1 MKTGQRILSILVCLL
16 SACLCLSPATAADS
30 APDLSEF
37 RTVATAIKAQITNIV
52 QETTGQPGYL
62 GVRVEPGK
70 SGKLVVQEIE
80 ADSPAAKAGLQ
91 TGDALTRLDGRPV
104 KTAEQLRDWLQV
116 ASPGA
121 QVRLTVERKSRRQE
135 LTATLGAVSRPLKL
149 GEQRSF
155 IGLTL
160 GDPKEGGDGAL
171 VVRVQAQSPAEKAGL
186 RTNDVVL
193 RIADY
198 PLTTPASLFD
208 ALMEKKPGETV
219 TLTARRNGQRLQ
231 FETRLGRAR
240 ASTDA
245 TASSTAQLWK
255 KDVYRLAVLPVEFPG
270 LKLSPAIALKDWGE
284 LLFSTGV
291 CQNKTNA
298 TGQLMHGSVND
309 YYREM
314 SCGAFRFDGKIFNPI
329 EVGKKREDYA
339 PGNTASGKAV
349 LLNEVID
356 KLLARDGKEAL
367 KKFDG
372 LQFIYAGERFPT
384 PDRGSL
390 YWPHRSSV
398 THAGKRWP
406 YVICPEGGK
415 RMTSVSLF
423 GHEFG
428 HLLGLPDLYARSE
441 TPWVEGAGIWC
452 GMANQFGGGRPQH
465 FTAWCKE
472 RLGWLRPAVI
482 DPTVKQKLIL
492 GPIEGAATECY
503 KVLVRRDGSE
513 YFLLENRRRTGFDR
527 SLPGEGLLIWRVVKD
542 RPVLE
547 ESHGIE
553 GTMGP
558 RLFLSVVP
566 YPSRAN
572 TAFTPWTTPSSR
584 PQLGGGLPVHITN
597 IRQLPDGRVTF
608 EIGYEYE

>member
-1 MKTGQRILSILVCLL
+1 MFALAVLVGGWW
-16 SACLCLSPATAADS
+16 CLSLATAAEP
-30 APDLSEF
+30 APGLPEF
-37 RTVATAIKAQITNIV
+37 RTVATAITTQATNIV
-52 QETTGQPGYL
+52 QETAGQPGYL

-70 SGKLVVQEIE
+70 GGKLVVQEIE
-80 ADSPAAKAGLQ
+80 EGSAAAQAGLQ
-91 TGDALTRLDGRPV
+91 TGDVLTRLDGRPV
-104 KTAEQLRDWLQV
+104 KTADQLRDWLQ
-116 ASPGA
+116 AALPGTQA
-121 QVRLTVERKSRRQE
+121 RLTVERRSRKLE
-135 LTATLGAVSRPLKL
+135 LTATLGAVSRPLKVS
-149 GEQRSF
+149 ENRAF

-160 GDPKEGGDGAL
+160 GEPKEGGDGVL
-171 VVRVQAQSPAEKAGL
+171 VVRIQPQSPAAKAGL
-186 RTNDVVL
+186 RTNDVVVKL
-193 RIADY
+193 ADY

-208 ALMEKKPGETV
+208 ALMEKNPGDTV
-219 TLTARRNGQRLQ
+219 ALTARRNGQRLQ
-231 FETRLGRAR
+231 FQAKLGRAR

-245 TASSTAQLWK
+245 TASSTARLWN
-255 KDVYRLAVLPVEFPG
+255 KDVYRLAVMPVEFPG
-270 LKLSPAIALKDWGE
+270 LKLSPAITLKDWTE

-298 TGQLMHGSVND
+298 TGQLMYGSVND

-314 SCGAFRFDGKIFNPI
+314 SCGAFRFDGKVFNPI

-339 PGNTASGKAV
+339 PGNTATGKAV

-356 KLLARDGKEAL
+356 KLLARDGKNAL
-367 KKFDG
+367 KDFDG
-372 LQFIYAGERFPT
+372 LLFIYAGDRFPT

-390 YWPHRSSV
+390 YWPHRGSV
-398 THAGKRWP
+398 THPIKRWS

-441 TPWVEGAGIWC
+441 TPWVEGAGLWC
-452 GMANQFGGGRPQH
+452 GMANQLGGGRPQH

-492 GPIEGAATECY
+492 GPIEGSATECY
-503 KVLVRRDGSE
+503 KILVRRDGSE

-527 SLPGEGLLIWRVVKD
+527 GLPGEGLLIWRITRGK
-542 RPVLE
+542 PVLE

-553 GTMGP
+553 GPMGP

-584 PQLGGGLPVHITN
+584 AQLGGSFPVHITN

-608 EIGYEYE
+608 HVGYEYE

>member
-1 MKTGQRILSILVCLL
+1 MTTQTVF
-16 SACLCLSPATAADS
+16 SALATA
-30 APDLSEF
+30 
-37 RTVATAIKAQITNIV
+37 
-52 QETTGQPGYL
+52 GQPGYI
-62 GVRVEPGK
+62 GVRVETGK

-80 ADSPAAKAGLQ
+80 AESPAAKAGLKA
-91 TGDALTRLDGRPV
+91 GDALTRMDGRQV
-104 KTAEQLRDWLQV
+104 KTASQLRDGLQ
-116 ASPGA
+116 AATPGA
-121 QVRLTVERKSRRQE
+121 QVRLTVERKGRRLE
-135 LTATLGAVSRPLKL
+135 LAATVGAVSRPLKL
-149 GEQRSF
+149 NEQRAF
-155 IGLTL
+155 FGLTV
-160 GDPKEGGDGAL
+160 GEPKEGGDGAL
-171 VVRVQAQSPAEKAGL
+171 VVRVQAASPAEKAGL
-186 RTNDVVL
+186 RTNDVVVA
-193 RIADY
+193 IADC

-208 ALMEKKPGETV
+208 ALMEKQPGDTLA
-219 TLTARRNGQRLQ
+219 LTARRNGRQ
-231 FETRLGRAR
+231 FRCETQLTRAR

-245 TASSTAQLWK
+245 TASSTAQVWK

-270 LKLSPAIALKDWGE
+270 LKFNPAIKQKDWAE
-284 LLFSTGV
+284 LLFSAGV
-291 CQNKTNA
+291 CQNKTNV
-298 TGQLMHGSVND
+298 TGQFMFGSVND

-314 SCGAFRFDGKIFNPI
+314 SCGAFRFAGKVFNPV
-329 EVGKKREDYA
+329 EAGKKREDYA

-356 KLLARDGKEAL
+356 KVLARDGKEAL
-367 KKFDG
+367 KEFDG
-372 LQFIYAGERFPT
+372 LLFIYAGDRFPT
-384 PDRGSL
+384 LDRGSL

-398 THAGKRWP
+398 THRLKRWS
-406 YVICPEGGK
+406 YVICPEGGQ

-441 TPWVEGAGIWC
+441 TPWIEGAGIWC
-452 GMANQFGGGRPQH
+452 GMANQIGGGRPQH

-482 DPTVKQKLIL
+482 DPTVRQKLIL
-492 GPIEGAATECY
+492 GPVEGSATECY

-513 YFLLENRRRTGFDR
+513 YFLLENRRRAGFDR
-527 SLPGEGLLIWRVVKD
+527 GLPGEGLLIWRVVGGK
-542 RPVLE
+542 PVLE

-553 GTMGP
+553 GPMGP

-584 PQLGGGLPVHITN
+584 AQLGGGLPVHITN